1 MNISYVKLLT
11 VYLFLI
17 LISAACLDSASG
29 PNPDELTGESISYEL
44 SDTESS
50 GVSGTLQVAERVDG
64 FSRVTL
70 ELSGLP
76 DGEEFPVVVY
86 TNTALQGGEE
96 LIILMSAGESGISL
110 TNVYSDVDGNTI
122 RYDHWEELDAH
133 ILVHADSEEESV
145 IAQADIGA
153 NALTGEE
160 WSWELEAANDSG
172 IGGLVTLY
180 ERTSG
185 FMKAQIQLEGAD
197 PDETYIARLYAS
209 ADEDDEH
216 IFTFSEI
223 SGETG
228 VSASDMYEQADG
240 SEITFS
246 DFEEFT
252 GVINIYTDDSLMN
265 KVASASIMTEE

>member
-1 MNISYVKLLT
+1 MKISYVKLLS

-17 LISAACLDSASG
+17 LISTACLDSASG

-44 SDTESS
+44 SDAESS
-50 GVSGTLQVAERVDG
+50 GVSGTLQIAERVDG

-70 ELSGLP
+70 ELSELP
-76 DGEEFPVVVY
+76 DGDEFPVVVY
-86 TNTALQGGEE
+86 TNTALQEGEE
-96 LIILMSAGESGISL
+96 LIILMSAGESGISI
-110 TNVYSDVDGNTI
+110 TNVYSDVDGNTV
-122 RYDHWEELDAH
+122 RYEHWEELDAH
-133 ILVHADSEEESV
+133 ILVHDDSEEESV
-145 IAQADIGA
+145 IAQADIGV

-160 WSWELEAANDSG
+160 WSWELETSNDSG
-172 IGGLVTLY
+172 IDGAVTLY
-180 ERTSG
+180 ERNSG
-185 FMKAQIQLEGAD
+185 FMKALIQLEGAD

-209 ADEDDEH
+209 ADEDEEH

-228 VSASDMYEQADG
+228 GSASDMYEQVDG

-265 KVASASIMTEE
+265 KVASVAIMPEE